1 VAVASSTRR
10 VRSVHFL
17 VDRKQVSVDRS
28 GSSDVFTGTWNAA
41 FALHGR
47 HVLTA
52 VATDAVGRTFSATR
66 NLRVCH

>member
-1 VAVASSTRR
+1 VRAVR
-10 VRSVHFL
+10 FL
-17 VDRKQVSVDRS
+17 VDGRQVSVDHS

-41 FALHGR
+41 FALRGR

-52 VATDAVGRTFSATR
+52 VATDAAGRTFSATR